1 MKHSY
6 FIRIS
11 LTFLPSSFSREKLI
25 WLCRLIGGLRCFLIL
40 FRYLRRIS
48 LISLRFMCRS
58 RFRLSRCWMGRK
70 LTWPL
75 IREKSHSLL
84 RRKVRLMLNPLRT
97 KRMQSRP
104 LRLMKMLI
112 SSRLLTVLL
121 EITIS
126 MGLRLLILGILG
138 ILGILSSRLTN
149 PEVSPI
155 KKLSISSKIMK
166 GLAHLLW
173 LRMSLGRGLSTP

>member
-1 MKHSY
+1 MRHSY

-11 LTFLPSSFSREKLI
+11 LTCLPSSFSRERLI

-58 RFRLSRCWMGRK
+58 RFRLSRCWMVRK

-75 IREKSHSLL
+75 IRKRKHSLL

-97 KRMQSRP
+97 KRMQNRP

-126 MGLRLLILGILG
+126 MVLRLLILG